1 MQGHGLLFPMPPFLD
16 SWGNWVQEP
25 GCARTSVLGHVGFE
39 LIDGALEVD
48 LIGGACA
55 RVHEDGHDA
64 CPEEGAREHNHR
76 GKGLRQGKW
85 EVGQW
90 EVGRWEVGQGEVGQ
104 CEVG

>member
-1 MQGHGLLFPMPPFLD
+1 MRGHRLLFAPSSCEPT
-16 SWGNWVQEP
+16 GNWGQEP
-25 GCARTSVLGHVGFE
+25 GCARTSVLGHEGIE

-90 EVGRWEVGQGEVGQ
+90 EVGQREVGQREVG
-104 CEVG
+104 